1 MSARTWNILGLVLL
15 IAAPGFPQAPGPG
28 APAAEPAPPS
38 LAAKAPGAPG
48 YGLVLTTPSG
58 KLLFTNLSFDP
69 TTLRPMARFYLIWG
83 PAGWGPYRS
92 GFEGHLSQNPKGYG
106 PGLHSVWYQNHF
118 VAYGTP
124 ENSPAGK
131 SGLDVNS
138 PFFAMDRVDGH
149 SFGWDPEALTYYI
162 TQRPAIEVEAIKLPV
177 LFGPSHTTR
186 TVTNQRI
193 PNPPDPAD
201 AELRPFKAQDEVVR
215 PLLGNHGLWKELLVA
230 RSRQPRFAPLAI
242 QIEGQPR
249 WAVLA
254 QGPLSQDAT
263 PRSPQV
269 LEIWRANPQEGAFD
283 SGLETVLQGLP
294 EGPRPGSLMKVASR
308 WFTLR
313 QLVQDP
319 GTGALTALELQPWEA
334 SIPSLLAGEAAA
346 PGASSLDPAGR
357 EALEQLAN
365 DALLEWKTLTF
376 PTELGTLDVN
386 GVGHLVVRLEKAVLA
401 LDLGVKG
408 IRNHLD
414 AAARATADWKAQAEL
429 AAKEGKPIPAA
440 LPPPAES
447 ERLADLLDQR
457 KAILMAILGSAKQAL
472 ANLRR

>member
-1 MSARTWNILGLVLL
+1 MSARTWNALGLVSL

-28 APAAEPAPPS
+28 APVVDAAPPP

-48 YGLVLTTPSG
+48 YGLVLTTPRG

-69 TTLRPMARFYLIWG
+69 ATLRPMARFYLIWG

-92 GFEGHLSQNPKGYG
+92 GFEGHLSQNAKNYG

-124 ENSPAGK
+124 EHSPAGK
-131 SGLDVNS
+131 SGLDVGS
-138 PFFAMDRVDGH
+138 PFFAVDRVDGR
-149 SFGWDPEALTYYI
+149 SFDWDPEALTYYI
-162 TQRPAIEVEAIKLPV
+162 TQRPSIEVEAVKLPV

-201 AELRPFKAQDEVVR
+201 AELRPLKAHDEVVK
-215 PLLGNHGLWKELLVA
+215 PLLGNPGLWRELQVA
-230 RSRQPRFAPLAI
+230 RSRHPRFAPLAI
-242 QIEGQPR
+242 QIEDQPR

-254 QGPLSQDAT
+254 QGPLSEDAT
-263 PRSPQV
+263 PKAPQV

-283 SGLETVLQGLP
+283 SGLETVLQG
-294 EGPRPGSLMKVASR
+294 PRPGSLMNIASR

-313 QLVQDP
+313 QLARDP
-319 GTGALTALELQPWEA
+319 NTAALTALELQPWEA

-346 PGASSLDPAGR
+346 PGTSSLDTASR

-376 PTELGTLDVN
+376 PTELGAMDVN

-401 LDLGVKG
+401 LDLAVKG
-408 IRNHLD
+408 IRNRLD
-414 AAARATADWKAQAEL
+414 AAARATAEWKAQAEL
-429 AAKEGKPIPAA
+429 AAKEGKPALAAPA
-440 LPPPAES
+440 PHAES

-457 KAILMAILGSAKQAL
+457 KAILMAILGTAKQAL